1 MKQFNK
7 QKNYTLLLIVMLCFS
22 IATALFQ
29 GVQENYFA
37 GSLHISRSGRGIVE
51 FFREMPGLLL
61 FLILALFYKMP
72 ESRILRIGFFVAIA
86 GILGFVLVGTKLIPA
101 IFFLT
106 IFSAGQHILMPV
118 RQSYAV
124 HSVEAG
130 KEGSALGFMGSI
142 LSIGRVAGFFIVPL
156 IFLITANTENGFII
170 TFICVIFFAVGAL
183 VLSFFL
189 RNEGGHVKR
198 QRLYFR
204 KKYKKYYILQ
214 NFYGARKQVFI
225 TFGPYVL
232 VLKYGASPTVIA
244 TLMGICAVLSIF
256 TTPLIGKLIDRIGY
270 KKIMVGDTVILF
282 FVCLVYGFA
291 HHLFPENIAFYVI
304 CGIFII
310 DSLVSHASMA
320 ASVYVKDLSD
330 NQEEMTATLTTGISL
345 DHVISIFIAL
355 AGGFIWENVGIELLF
370 VLAAVMAV
378 MNSLIA
384 LTIKPI
390 KKLTSDTQEV
400 SSV

>member
-1 MKQFNK
+1 MKKLNL
-7 QKNYTLLLIVMLCFS
+7 QKNYILLLVVMLCFS
-22 IATALFQ
+22 LGTALLQ

-37 GSLHISRSGRGIVE
+37 DSLNISRSGRGIVE

-72 ESRILRIGFFVAIA
+72 ESRILRIGFFVAIV
-86 GILGFVLVGTKLIPA
+86 GIIGFVLVGTQLVPA

-124 HSVEAG
+124 HSVEPG
-130 KEGSALGFMGSI
+130 REGAALGLMRSVQ
-142 LSIGRVAGFFIVPL
+142 SVGRVVGFFVVPF
-156 IFLITANTENGFII
+156 IFLMTKNSENGFII

-189 RNEGGHVKR
+189 KNEGGHVKR
-198 QRLYFR
+198 ERLYFR
-204 KKYKKYYILQ
+204 KKYKTYYILQ
-214 NFYGARKQVFI
+214 NFYGARKQVFL

-232 VLKYGASPTVIA
+232 VLKYGATPAVIA

-256 TTPLIGKLIDRIGY
+256 TSPMIGKLIDKIGY

-291 HHLFPENIAFYVI
+291 HHLFQENIAFYVI
-304 CGIFII
+304 CGVFII

-330 NQEEMTATLTTGISL
+330 SREEMTATLTTGISL
-345 DHVISIFIAL
+345 DHAISIFIAL
-355 AGGFIWENVGIELLF
+355 AGGFIWEHVGIELLF
-370 VLAAVMAV
+370 VLAAAMAV

-384 LTIKPI
+384 LTIKTG
-390 KKLTSDTQEV
+390 KKID
-400 SSV
+400 